1 MLGWK
6 YLRNISLLFLVS
18 RLGISSVSAALVAC
32 DSATASE
39 DTACTGVSGD
49 TYCIGSNKI
58 FHSTTDKCEE
68 FKEKG
73 VYLFSCD
80 STSTKCDLVGSGD
93 IASENTLLVYGI
105 AEGGVATAKDDY
117 TYIANNKLVICTTS
131 GGGCAQKTNPGYYTV
146 GTNTNAAAG
155 TLLIKIEGSTVT
167 PISTVTAGSYY
178 LDESSLSS
186 DVYTNIITC
195 STTCSSAEATA
206 GVFVNSGTPGVIVC
220 SAEKSCVASPATA
233 GQYYANA
240 GSDSTTKPYIQCAA
254 TACTAQVIAEEG
266 IFYYLDQGNYDSTN
280 PGKYTKYLL
289 CKKES
294 SSNTNSCTATAAAAS
309 TILLNSGTPKS
320 IITCDANNCSSK
332 PANPGDYYLNSDTN
346 NKFLIECNADR
357 CAKAENPSTVG
368 AYVDS
373 GKTTNI
379 ITCDATGCTSAPA
392 STAGYEIDASNKS
405 KIIENTGTTCESKAH
420 QATDTAPKHYLQA
433 ASSNPKVITCTSATE
448 GCHYEDASLN
458 GYFVNSGKD
467 FSTKHV
473 IQCVGG
479 TCSEATDPTGTTC
492 TVGKYIIDNGKVKL
506 CISSGTT
513 DAVEIKT
520 GATEQILTLTITADN
535 DFPGTT
541 ASSTAHVKLYS
552 DGSVI
557 LLENGALATAQ
568 SDCNDDTVFKFD
580 SSNKKIQTGT
590 SNNCADITAT
600 SVNLSSAGSVVLL
613 FDSDG
618 HQVNVPTSGSIKNV
632 VGYQCT
638 FAGTGSVTLQSCA
651 LIKGYAISGSTVVQ
665 CSGWKKEGC
674 TIATLSACADGDEG
688 KMGTGNKVCFNTN
701 GTSLPAASATTPSYI
716 GFVSTK
722 VNELYGIFEDAVTFI
737 QLTANG
743 AIITD
748 DASLLTVGFQINA
761 VAKDKTKALIKCES
775 GPTCEAVDALSGF
788 YVNKG
793 KDATTTTNQVLKCSN
808 TGCEPYTIPATA
820 TACQENKVGIIYES
834 SAVKLCTGDST
845 TAVDLTADAYKTLKI
860 TEDGVF
866 PDTTTGAKVAVKVS
880 LDGYVALL
888 EEASLPICNSVTAT
902 SACTITSG
910 TLADGGHCIKENKIY
925 KADFTANKCEQLAED
940 ATSTK
945 VEGDKV
951 ISYFAASDYNVV
963 ESTNLATDTEYLVYE
978 CTLDSGKKHQDCAL
992 VKGFTDIGT
1001 KNIKCNGW
1009 KGEKCEVITTLA
1021 ACVAGDN
1028 GKVGASSKVCFSATP
1043 EENPDL
1049 PTGTEVSKIAF
1060 NSIDISTAYGAL
1072 KDDIVFL
1079 SLSASKAVVDTTP
1092 LGSGERYFIN
1102 YNGAASSKNQ
1112 IIHCNGDDCETIASV
1127 KGYYVDS
1134 GSETVTTTTSRR
1146 RGSTPATKTTTSA
1159 TTSYAKLISCPTDD
1173 GVCTSLASA
1182 SILPGF
1188 YIDAS
1193 SAKTTTQADGTSA
1206 VTTYSKLIKC
1216 TVEKDENNNNLP
1228 PVCTLYPSPKAG
1240 FYINA
1245 ITTTDKFTESLIQ
1258 CTGEGTNVAC
1268 QVKTLVEDKD
1278 KDSIFINNDTSKLI
1292 QCIDKGTNGCKEF
1305 ASTGTS
1311 TVPAFYINGG
1321 KAGSFVVPATTRS
1334 TETSYEDLLIRCTDR
1349 ECELAEAGEFK
1360 VYLNANLK
1368 DTSNGATTDP
1378 ITNANSGDTTHQL
1391 IICSEGKCDPSE
1403 DAGTGTATNYYVN
1416 GGVDSN
1422 ATDKTKSAL
1431 IKCFSSETPKCSLS
1445 DVTVATGVTENFY
1458 INGNVAKDAV
1468 HYLIKCTSNGCE
1480 PFTTTNPLAAKDDV
1494 EYYVHGA
1501 QTAFT
1506 DAIIQCTLAEVTAA
1520 RKREQEEPKKFT
1532 SSDCKFVTT
1541 PAANQ
1546 IYINSFNQKLIQCYG
1561 TVCEAF
1567 SGVLG
1572 SATNPAYYVNAAS
1585 TSSDY
1590 TGKLIKCSGSSCEV
1604 VNGVENAVYIN
1615 GNFKDASITSNN
1627 PNPNGVTEKR
1637 LIICDKTS
1645 KKCEPAE
1652 VKSEITGISY
1662 FVNGNN
1668 IEAEVEAENIQ
1679 RRDVSSLTNALIKC
1693 PATASPLKPCE
1704 TINGV
1709 ENGVY
1714 LNANFDQT
1722 NNPNQIIKCT
1732 SEGGCIEDVA
1742 YADGVTGLIY
1752 YVNAGS
1758 VENDKLKDT
1767 LIKCTTSDAA
1777 CAIKKDADAEQIYIN
1792 ALDNQLILCYSDKGC
1807 VGSITKASD
1816 DKNEFYLNS
1825 SDLQNAEDKLINDL
1839 IKCSI
1844 SISDDESK
1852 TMTKKCE
1859 PYKGKDKKVY
1869 VNSYNTSQLI
1879 YCLEDV
1885 GCAVK
1890 NSNAIAN
1897 RPEYYVNG
1905 DDIDFEEEEVDSDP
1919 LNGDLIE
1926 CKKNDSGITCSVIN
1940 GHVGDVYI
1948 NSNFNTTTIE
1958 DSPIGD
1964 DTNPLI
1970 KCTTDNGC
1978 VIAEVENED
1987 EDLPLYYINSGNK
2000 AKNKLTE
2007 ALIKCV
2013 KAGEACE
2020 ILEAKANEIY
2030 VNSNENQLEKPIIK
2044 CTKNN
2049 CSAMPSAATEI
2060 SKEYYINAGKA
2071 TDTPLLYDI
2080 IECSIKTEEPATPPS
2095 KREGNTE
2102 KNEVTCKCLNADEV
2116 SLGIYMNTN
2125 YSESGDNNQLIQCS
2139 SDNGCIGVKT
2149 VEKGVEYYVNAE
2161 SADLTNAIIFCSN
2174 KKCEKQTP
2182 SNINMYYVGKDG
2194 DNVDGLIE
2202 CVETTKS
2209 QDPEPETPTE
2219 PETPEEPE
2227 TPAIGGDRRRASG
2240 DTVNKCTLKSAFTSQ
2255 GYYLNSGYNKS
2266 TNQTIIC
2273 DSTEGCS
2280 TVKVDL
2286 GYYVNAGNDEKK
2298 IIKCEKEGSE
2308 CEEEDTKSCPLAEK
2322 AVPGNY
2328 CYEDGQLKFFTANN
2342 STAITA
2348 SKSDDTYAFATIP
2361 SNGFPGVKSETGS
2374 LFKISRYFINRFYQS
2389 GVIMID
2395 KNGKLVDSLGG
2406 DTSDISLYD
2415 CNESTKVCA
2424 ERPGCTSNTYM
2435 FDSENRKAVFCNDG
2449 NLEYASFTGYVVD
2462 GNRVTSGTKHPYII
2476 QCENGE
2482 NCVSL
2487 KPKSSTYYENSG
2499 YDSTTNSLIQCNN
2512 SNCMT
2517 VAADV
2522 GYYVA
2527 HGHIDNNGVIK
2538 CTTATS
2544 CSYSQVKNKVKY
2556 VNAGFDKRNNAII
2569 ECKGGKCN
2577 VAKAK
2582 SGYYLTHTSTLLI
2595 QCTSPTSCAEF
2606 TPTVNYYDNADSSE
2620 SSNTIINCVQ
2630 NSNVVT
2636 CSSEATNNGFYMSS
2650 LSNVLIRC
2658 KAGHKC
2664 KTITVKN
2671 GIFRGAL
2678 KGLTSNKRSDNAQN
2692 VQNVHGRD
2700 DDDLEEDG
2708 KMVNLR
2714 DNSDDA
2720 YGIIRCVAGKCAA
2733 LSASELAAIPMCE
2746 FNNNKCYITL
2756 EYAMTK
2762 SATTSIAAGNICTNS
2777 DRSVFYFATDTVVV
2791 KPNVISGVT
2800 STYVYTTT
2808 NSNCLEVNDSY
2819 NDMYFTVGSNI
2830 YTLDQGSVLQFYE
2843 TGYYFL
2849 NVAKNT
2855 LVGGNEIDAYNDENV
2870 KLYRCNGS
2878 SCSIIDKPDANTYY
2892 ADVNKRILKYNVNND
2907 VFTFAYDKDIICI
2920 FANNKCTPNADL
2932 KNQEFCITYK
2942 GEIVLATTDI
2952 KNRETGEC
2960 YRAGNINNYIYGYSQ
2975 HLYHMNQFAAE
2986 MVDQTGFY
2994 IISLS
2999 TNTTVVSK
3007 NYKNKNNSI
3016 VVYGCNLSS
3025 CRVYEPDEDTYYYD
3039 AQARNI
3045 LRYKNGVWS
3054 SPSTSG
3060 YAYIAID
3067 PTNTYVYKFVKKGD
3081 EIIIQG
3087 KANYGY
3093 YYTVDNEMYHCDQED
3108 GECKPI
3114 DETGYYFTNAGEVFS
3129 CVHDSEGLEATEC
3142 VKQNCVSGQY
3152 YYIDDAYY
3160 RCEVSSLLVPV
3171 VSRYCSY
3178 DDNVV
3183 VNFPL
3188 ALTEEY
3194 PDKIK
3199 QAVDDIQKNNNSTA
3213 IVNRRGKNYLEA
3225 VSGIFTNCTYNVE
3238 ETKSTFDLVCV
3249 NNYVRVDEETDEVKI
3264 CSVEQLGYVE
3274 CMEDEENPEKCTVSG
3289 TISLLKPSFITIIIL
3304 TLIGTFFQRLF

>member
-6 YLRNISLLFLVS
+6 YLRLFGLLSLYCFANVKADNLT
-18 RLGISSVSAALVAC
+18 ALPDCTVPENADGTKC
-32 DSATASE
+32 TSTTEFTA
-39 DTACTGVSGD
+39 D
-49 TYCIGSNKI
+49 TYCKTPDGKI
-58 FHSTTDKCEE
+58 YKSTTTSPSCKTAETADSSNPINGGYVLFDCGESKCDKLSDLTNGPTGNLLVYHCEYANNACTWTPNKVSYYSSNSKLYQCSGTAPCTGITTGI
-68 FKEKG
+68 F
-73 VYLFSCD
+73 YLTSANSNESDNKLVSVTSGSSSDLTITAVGKSYCLD
-80 STSTKCDLVGSGD
+80 GESLSGTASSKLIACTKADANTAATCEAGQTASAGLYINGNADTSTKTTKALISCTASGTDVTCTEINATENRYYANAGTKGLIKCDSSTGCADVTGPS
-93 IASENTLLVYGI
+93 
-105 AEGGVATAKDDY
+105 
-117 TYIANNKLVICTTS
+117 TS
-131 GGGCAQKTNPGYYTV
+131 G
-146 GTNTNAAAG
+146 
-155 TLLIKIEGSTVT
+155 
-167 PISTVTAGSYY
+167 YY
-178 LDESSLSS
+178 LDESSVESTKYKSLISCSTNGQNVECSS
-186 DVYTNIITC
+186 SPAGEGVFVDASTATGTDPSIKYTSIITC
-195 STTCSSAEATA
+195 TNVSNVIECSSTAVSAAAVYINGAGDKTIINCTASSCTVEATEGVYLDAGSAATPATDPASYTKLITCATNNDKVECDSDTVTSGAYLDKSTYTAADAAQSIAEKYGSVITCTSSGCTSTAGVAGAVYLNSGVDNAAKPIIKCSAASTCNSDATA
-206 GVFVNSGTPGVIVC
+206 GVYLDAGSVVDPTQTSLTYKNLITCTKSGTNTVQCSSNPGVAGVYLDGSVQDATGATTKLI
-220 SAEKSCVASPATA
+220 SCVAGT
-233 GQYYANA
+233 
-240 GSDSTTKPYIQCAA
+240 AA
-254 TACTAQVIAEEG
+254 TDPTTCNNTLTPADGATYINKAVTSGLTNALIKCATPTGGSLTCTA
-266 IFYYLDQGNYDSTN
+266 D
-280 PGKYTKYLL
+280 
-289 CKKES
+289 
-294 SSNTNSCTATAAAAS
+294 TAK
-309 TILLNSGTPKS
+309 NEQ
-320 IITCDANNCSSK
+320 
-332 PANPGDYYLNSDTN
+332 YYLNSDTN
-346 NKFLIECNADR
+346 VQLIKCTTDEGCQDV
-357 CAKAENPSTVG
+357 TVTTAGHYLDGNTFTEGVNG
-368 AYVDS
+368 AAGTY
-373 GKTTNI
+373 TNI
-379 ITCDATGCTSAPA
+379 IDC
-392 STAGYEIDASNKS
+392 
-405 KIIENTGTTCESKAH
+405 TGTGT
-420 QATDTAPKHYLQA
+420 
-433 ASSNPKVITCTSATE
+433 ITCVNPTTALTE
-448 GCHYEDASLN
+448 GN
-458 GYFVNSGKD
+458 IFVN
-467 FSTKHV
+467 
-473 IQCVGG
+473 
-479 TCSEATDPTGTTC
+479 A
-492 TVGKYIIDNGKVKL
+492 
-506 CISSGTT
+506 
-513 DAVEIKT
+513 
-520 GATEQILTLTITADN
+520 
-535 DFPGTT
+535 
-541 ASSTAHVKLYS
+541 
-552 DGSVI
+552 
-557 LLENGALATAQ
+557 
-568 SDCNDDTVFKFD
+568 
-580 SSNKKIQTGT
+580 
-590 SNNCADITAT
+590 
-600 SVNLSSAGSVVLL
+600 
-613 FDSDG
+613 
-618 HQVNVPTSGSIKNV
+618 
-632 VGYQCT
+632 
-638 FAGTGSVTLQSCA
+638 
-651 LIKGYAISGSTVVQ
+651 
-665 CSGWKKEGC
+665 
-674 TIATLSACADGDEG
+674 
-688 KMGTGNKVCFNTN
+688 
-701 GTSLPAASATTPSYI
+701 
-716 GFVSTK
+716 
-722 VNELYGIFEDAVTFI
+722 AVTTG
-737 QLTANG
+737 LEG
-743 AIITD
+743 
-748 DASLLTVGFQINA
+748 
-761 VAKDKTKALIKCES
+761 ALIKCTGSTTTRRADPANPTVTCTKES
-775 GPTCEAVDALSGF
+775 GD
-788 YVNKG
+788 NKG
-793 KDATTTTNQVLKCSN
+793 YYLNSGSDKTSNPLIKCTDKCVTAVAEVTTGVYLDYGSKESSDKFAKLITCTATTTCDN
-808 TGCEPYTIPATA
+808 TT
-820 TACQENKVGIIYES
+820 
-834 SAVKLCTGDST
+834 
-845 TAVDLTADAYKTLKI
+845 
-860 TEDGVF
+860 
-866 PDTTTGAKVAVKVS
+866 
-880 LDGYVALL
+880 
-888 EEASLPICNSVTAT
+888 VTA
-902 SACTITSG
+902 
-910 TLADGGHCIKENKIY
+910 
-925 KADFTANKCEQLAED
+925 
-940 ATSTK
+940 
-945 VEGDKV
+945 
-951 ISYFAASDYNVV
+951 
-963 ESTNLATDTEYLVYE
+963 
-978 CTLDSGKKHQDCAL
+978 
-992 VKGFTDIGT
+992 
-1001 KNIKCNGW
+1001 
-1009 KGEKCEVITTLA
+1009 
-1021 ACVAGDN
+1021 
-1028 GKVGASSKVCFSATP
+1028 
-1043 EENPDL
+1043 
-1049 PTGTEVSKIAF
+1049 
-1060 NSIDISTAYGAL
+1060 
-1072 KDDIVFL
+1072 
-1079 SLSASKAVVDTTP
+1079 
-1092 LGSGERYFIN
+1092 
-1102 YNGAASSKNQ
+1102 
-1112 IIHCNGDDCETIASV
+1112 V
-1127 KGYYVDS
+1127 KGYYINEDS
-1134 GSETVTTTTSRR
+1134 KVAATPTTPPTKRSTVTATFSGLITCDKNLKC
-1146 RGSTPATKTTTSA
+1146 GLFDTPT
-1159 TTSYAKLISCPTDD
+1159 
-1173 GVCTSLASA
+1173 
-1182 SILPGF
+1182 
-1188 YIDAS
+1188 
-1193 SAKTTTQADGTSA
+1193 
-1206 VTTYSKLIKC
+1206 
-1216 TVEKDENNNNLP
+1216 
-1228 PVCTLYPSPKAG
+1228 AG

-1245 ITTTDKFTESLIQ
+1245 NPGSTKLTKSLIQ
-1258 CTGEGTNVAC
+1258 CTGEGESIAC
-1268 QVKTLVEDKD
+1268 ELKD
-1278 KDSIFINNDTSKLI
+1278 LNATKDANSVFINNDTNKLI
-1292 QCIDKGTNGCKEF
+1292 QCKDDTEGCKEF

-1311 TVPAFYINGG
+1311 TVPAFYVNGG
-1321 KAGSFVVPATTRS
+1321 KAGSFAPAAARRD
-1334 TETSYEDLLIRCTDR
+1334 ETVNYADLLIRCTDA
-1349 ECELAEAGEFK
+1349 ECVLAEAGEFK

-1368 DTSNGATTDP
+1368 DTSDRAATPVTNSYSTDEK
-1378 ITNANSGDTTHQL
+1378 QL
-1391 IICSEGKCDPSE
+1391 IICYDGKCETLAD
-1403 DAGTGTATNYYVN
+1403 TATTTNYYIN
-1416 GGVDSN
+1416 GGVDSD

-1431 IKCFSSETPKCSLS
+1431 IKCTSGTPVTCSTGDATL
-1445 DVTVATGVTENFY
+1445 ATGVTENFY
-1458 INGNVAKDAV
+1458 INANASKDTQN
-1468 HYLIKCTSNGCE
+1468 YLIKCTSNGCE
-1480 PFTTTNPLAAKDDV
+1480 PYKKDPSSSSGTT
-1494 EYYVHGA
+1494 EYYVHGEPNA
-1501 QTAFT
+1501 TTKLT
-1506 DAIIQCTLAEVTAA
+1506 DAVIKCEITTSAACTPVAATNLDVYIDSYNVNNIIRC
-1520 RKREQEEPKKFT
+1520 F
-1532 SSDCKFVTT
+1532 TT
-1541 PAANQ
+1541 PGCTSVL
-1546 IYINSFNQKLIQCYG
+1546 NSS
-1561 TVCEAF
+1561 TRTT
-1567 SGVLG
+1567 S
-1572 SATNPAYYVNAAS
+1572 AYYVS
-1585 TSSDY
+1585 KETSGS
-1590 TGKLIKCSGSSCEV
+1590 LIKCYNDTGCVEV
-1604 VNGVENAVYIN
+1604 TLDELTAVE
-1615 GNFKDASITSNN
+1615 G
-1627 PNPNGVTEKR
+1627 
-1637 LIICDKTS
+1637 
-1645 KKCEPAE
+1645 KK
-1652 VKSEITGISY
+1652 V
-1662 FVNGNN
+1662 F
-1668 IEAEVEAENIQ
+1668 
-1679 RRDVSSLTNALIKC
+1679 
-1693 PATASPLKPCE
+1693 
-1704 TINGV
+1704 
-1709 ENGVY
+1709 
-1714 LNANFDQT
+1714 LNANFGENADAEKHLIKCDATGACSLAASAATAT
-1722 NNPNQIIKCT
+1722 NPEFYVNADTNKENKDYDGATKTEIIKCIADADGKKT
-1732 SEGGCIEDVA
+1732 CDTNLTTKENDVFINANFDSNTPLQIIVCSNEDCIEKAAFAEGETATTV
-1742 YADGVTGLIY
+1742 Y
-1752 YVNAGS
+1752 YVNAGATS
-1758 VENDKLKDT
+1758 SEKLTDT
-1767 LIKCTTSDAA
+1767 LIKCSSSA
-1777 CAIKKDADAEQIYIN
+1777 CEPAQAEPKDIYIN
-1792 ALDNQLILCYSDKGC
+1792 ALDKQLIICKDASTGC
-1807 VGSITKASD
+1807 MAVPSTAT
-1816 DKNEFYLNS
+1816 NEKYQYFLNS
-1825 SDLQNAEDKLINDL
+1825 SDLKTTGQEVLTDDL
-1839 IKCSI
+1839 IKCSADVNNTRI
-1844 SISDDESK
+1844 
-1852 TMTKKCE
+1852 CE
-1859 PYKGKDKKVY
+1859 PAKGEDKKVY
-1869 VNSYNTSQLI
+1869 INSFDKSTVIS
-1879 YCLEDV
+1879 CV
-1885 GCAVK
+1885 SGTGCSAT
-1890 NSNAIAN
+1890 NSTAEENK
-1897 RPEYYVNG
+1897 PQFFVNG
-1905 DDIDFEEEEVDSDP
+1905 GDIP
-1919 LNGDLIE
+1919 NGDKLKLDLIK
-1926 CKKNDSGITCSVIN
+1926 CSFKKSSGKADSEGSISCDTTN
-1940 GHVGDVYI
+1940 GKEGDVYLNG
-1948 NSNFNTTTIE
+1948 NSNDASNQLIICSEDDGCVATAVTLGDGSATPSGTPSVTTSATAAATTPARKRSDPSTTTTTTTTTATSTTTPTSE
-1958 DSPIGD
+1958 QSSSSPAP
-1964 DTNPLI
+1964 N
-1970 KCTTDNGC
+1970 
-1978 VIAEVENED
+1978 
-1987 EDLPLYYINSGNK
+1987 YYINSGNEGK
-2000 AKNKLTE
+2000 DKFE
-2007 ALIKCV
+2007 YALIQCANGEGDAV
-2013 KAGEACE
+2013 ICDLYKADQYQV
-2020 ILEAKANEIY
+2020 Y
-2030 VNSNENQLEKPIIK
+2030 VNSNAIDNAKVPLIK
-2044 CTKNN
+2044 CAKNA
-2049 CSAMPSAATEI
+2049 CSKTASAATET
-2060 SKEYYINAGKA
+2060 SKEYYINSG
-2071 TDTPLLYDI
+2071 DIDETPKNYDI
-2080 IECSIKTEEPATPPS
+2080 IECALDGDTVKC
-2095 KREGNTE
+2095 
-2102 KNEVTCKCLNADEV
+2102 TCKAEADTNDGV
-2116 SLGIYMNTN
+2116 YVNSN
-2125 YSESGDNNQLIQCS
+2125 YSESGDNKQLIQCS
-2139 SDNGCIGVKT
+2139 SDNGCVGMAT
-2149 VEKGVEYYVNAE
+2149 AEKGVEYYVNAE
-2161 SADLTNAIIFCSN
+2161 SANLTNAIIFCSN

-2182 SNINMYYVGKDG
+2182 AAVPMYYIGKDG
-2194 DNVDGLIE
+2194 DNVDGLIK
-2202 CVETTKS
+2202 CVKS
-2209 QDPEPETPTE
+2209 TP
-2219 PETPEEPE
+2219 P
-2227 TPAIGGDRRRASG
+2227 PAERRRKRG
-2240 DTVNKCTLKSAFTSQ
+2240 DDEEKCTLTSAFTSE

-2664 KTITVKN
+2664 KAITVKN

-2678 KGLTSNKRSDNAQN
+2678 KGLTSNKRSDNTQN

-2907 VFTFAYDKDIICI
+2907 VFTFAYEKDIICI

-3188 ALTEEY
+3188 ALTEEF

-3199 QAVDDIQKNNNSTA
+3199 QAVDDIQRNNNSTA
-3213 IVNRRGKNYLEA
+3213 VVTRRGKNYLEA

-3249 NNYVRVDEETDEVKI
+3249 NNYVKVDEETDEMKI
-3264 CSVEQLGYVE
+3264 CNVDQLGYVE
-3274 CMEDEENPEKCTVSG
+3274 CIEDEENPEKCTVSG
-3289 TISLLKPSFITIIIL
+3289 ANALLKPSIIL
-3304 TLIGTFFQRLF
+3304 LAIGMVLSILFSSF

>member
-1 MLGWK
+1 MV
-6 YLRNISLLFLVS
+6 LVNVAS
-18 RLGISSVSAALVAC
+18 DAVSAKT
-32 DSATASE
+32 DS
-39 DTACTGVSGD
+39 
-49 TYCIGSNKI
+49 I
-58 FHSTTDKCEE
+58 
-68 FKEKG
+68 
-73 VYLFSCD
+73 
-80 STSTKCDLVGSGD
+80 
-93 IASENTLLVYGI
+93 
-105 AEGGVATAKDDY
+105 
-117 TYIANNKLVICTTS
+117 
-131 GGGCAQKTNPGYYTV
+131 TV
-146 GTNTNAAAG
+146 GTTYYLDGESVSGTVYSKLITCTKSSEENATPTCSAATPTATG
-155 TLLIKIEGSTVT
+155 IYINAGSSTVT
-167 PISTVTAGSYY
+167 DDGLI
-178 LDESSLSS
+178 
-186 DVYTNIITC
+186 NC
-195 STTCSSAEATA
+195 TT
-206 GVFVNSGTPGVIVC
+206 
-220 SAEKSCVASPATA
+220 
-233 GQYYANA
+233 
-240 GSDSTTKPYIQCAA
+240 
-254 TACTAQVIAEEG
+254 
-266 IFYYLDQGNYDSTN
+266 
-280 PGKYTKYLL
+280 
-289 CKKES
+289 
-294 SSNTNSCTATAAAAS
+294 TNSCTVAP
-309 TILLNSGTPKS
+309 GT
-320 IITCDANNCSSK
+320 D
-332 PANPGDYYLNSDTN
+332 GEYY
-346 NKFLIECNADR
+346 
-357 CAKAENPSTVG
+357 
-368 AYVDS
+368 
-373 GKTTNI
+373 
-379 ITCDATGCTSAPA
+379 
-392 STAGYEIDASNKS
+392 
-405 KIIENTGTTCESKAH
+405 
-420 QATDTAPKHYLQA
+420 
-433 ASSNPKVITCTSATE
+433 
-448 GCHYEDASLN
+448 
-458 GYFVNSGKD
+458 
-467 FSTKHV
+467 
-473 IQCVGG
+473 
-479 TCSEATDPTGTTC
+479 
-492 TVGKYIIDNGKVKL
+492 
-506 CISSGTT
+506 ISS
-513 DAVEIKT
+513 D
-520 GATEQILTLTITADN
+520 
-535 DFPGTT
+535 
-541 ASSTAHVKLYS
+541 
-552 DGSVI
+552 
-557 LLENGALATAQ
+557 
-568 SDCNDDTVFKFD
+568 
-580 SSNKKIQTGT
+580 
-590 SNNCADITAT
+590 
-600 SVNLSSAGSVVLL
+600 
-613 FDSDG
+613 
-618 HQVNVPTSGSIKNV
+618 
-632 VGYQCT
+632 
-638 FAGTGSVTLQSCA
+638 
-651 LIKGYAISGSTVVQ
+651 
-665 CSGWKKEGC
+665 
-674 TIATLSACADGDEG
+674 
-688 KMGTGNKVCFNTN
+688 
-701 GTSLPAASATTPSYI
+701 
-716 GFVSTK
+716 
-722 VNELYGIFEDAVTFI
+722 
-737 QLTANG
+737 
-743 AIITD
+743 
-748 DASLLTVGFQINA
+748 
-761 VAKDKTKALIKCES
+761 
-775 GPTCEAVDALSGF
+775 
-788 YVNKG
+788 
-793 KDATTTTNQVLKCSN
+793 
-808 TGCEPYTIPATA
+808 
-820 TACQENKVGIIYES
+820 
-834 SAVKLCTGDST
+834 
-845 TAVDLTADAYKTLKI
+845 
-860 TEDGVF
+860 
-866 PDTTTGAKVAVKVS
+866 
-880 LDGYVALL
+880 
-888 EEASLPICNSVTAT
+888 
-902 SACTITSG
+902 
-910 TLADGGHCIKENKIY
+910 
-925 KADFTANKCEQLAED
+925 
-940 ATSTK
+940 
-945 VEGDKV
+945 
-951 ISYFAASDYNVV
+951 
-963 ESTNLATDTEYLVYE
+963 
-978 CTLDSGKKHQDCAL
+978 
-992 VKGFTDIGT
+992 
-1001 KNIKCNGW
+1001 
-1009 KGEKCEVITTLA
+1009 
-1021 ACVAGDN
+1021 
-1028 GKVGASSKVCFSATP
+1028 
-1043 EENPDL
+1043 
-1049 PTGTEVSKIAF
+1049 
-1060 NSIDISTAYGAL
+1060 
-1072 KDDIVFL
+1072 
-1079 SLSASKAVVDTTP
+1079 
-1092 LGSGERYFIN
+1092 
-1102 YNGAASSKNQ
+1102 
-1112 IIHCNGDDCETIASV
+1112 
-1127 KGYYVDS
+1127 
-1134 GSETVTTTTSRR
+1134 
-1146 RGSTPATKTTTSA
+1146 
-1159 TTSYAKLISCPTDD
+1159 
-1173 GVCTSLASA
+1173 
-1182 SILPGF
+1182 
-1188 YIDAS
+1188 
-1193 SAKTTTQADGTSA
+1193 
-1206 VTTYSKLIKC
+1206 SKLIKC
-1216 TVEKDENNNNLP
+1216 EGSACAVPETVTAGYYLDGITKDESSKYSKLISCDATGACSPSSSEGVFVDGSKGTVTEGSPVTYSQIITCSKTDATSPLLCESPTSTTAGVYINGAGDKTIINCSGETVSCAIEATEGVYLDASSVVDANAESPTYKNLITCAKNASNVVECDSDTVTSGAYLDKSTYTAENYKSVI
-1228 PVCTLYPSPKAG
+1228 VCTTDGCTSAEGAAGAVYLNGGVDSAAKPIIKCSAATTCNSDATAGVYLDASSVVDPTAESPSYKNLITCTKNGTAIQCSSNPGVAGVYLDGSTFTAGANGAADTYTALITCVAGATASDPTTCSNSNEDVTPADGAIYINKAVTNELENALIKCTGPPAKRSTSVTCTTDTGVNGQYYLNYDSTTTTAQLIKCTMDEGCQDETVTAAGQYLDGSTFNADTYTAIIACTGTDPITCVNNSITPAGGEIIVNSAVTTGLEGALIKCTAPAAAQRRSDPASPVTCTKESGDSNGYYMNSGSDKDTNLLIKCTDKCVSAVAEATTGYYLDYGSKDGDKFTKLISCTEATACDNSLEVVKGYYINEDTKAPTTPPSKRSTAAATFSGLITCDESSKCGLFDTPTAG
-1240 FYINA
+1240 FYKNA
-1245 ITTTDKFTESLIQ
+1245 IPDETNKFTKSLIQ
-1258 CTGEGTNVAC
+1258 CTGEG
-1268 QVKTLVEDKD
+1268 
-1278 KDSIFINNDTSKLI
+1278 DSIACELKDLNESSDANSVFINNDTNKLI
-1292 QCIDKGTNGCKEF
+1292 LCIDKSDKGCIEF
-1305 ASTGTS
+1305 PSTGTS
-1311 TVPAFYINGG
+1311 TVPAFYVNGG
-1321 KAGSFVVPATTRS
+1321 KAGSLAPAAARR
-1334 TETSYEDLLIRCTDR
+1334 TETVSYADLLIRCTDA
-1349 ECELAEAGEFK
+1349 ECALAEAGEFK

-1368 DTSNGATTDP
+1368 GTTDGADTP
-1378 ITNANSGDTTHQL
+1378 AATNSDSGDTTNHL
-1391 IICSEGKCDPSE
+1391 IICSEGKCEPTADAAE
-1403 DAGTGTATNYYVN
+1403 DTNYYIN

-1431 IKCFSSETPKCSLS
+1431 IKCSSSGTPKCKLS
-1445 DVTVATGVTENFY
+1445 DATLATGVTENFY
-1458 INGNVAKDAV
+1458 INANVAKDAV

-1480 PFTTTNPLAAKDDV
+1480 PYKKDPSSASGAK
-1494 EYYVHGA
+1494 EYYVHGEPDAENKLTNAVIECTIDTPVECKLSESVANLDVYIDSYNVNNIIRCFTEPGCISVLNSSTSTTSAYYVSKEEGGSLIKCYNDTGCVDVTQDELKAVQGKKVFLNANYGENADAENHLIKCDAEGTCALASSSA
-1501 QTAFT
+1501 QA
-1506 DAIIQCTLAEVTAA
+1506 DKPE
-1520 RKREQEEPKKFT
+1520 
-1532 SSDCKFVTT
+1532 
-1541 PAANQ
+1541 
-1546 IYINSFNQKLIQCYG
+1546 
-1561 TVCEAF
+1561 
-1567 SGVLG
+1567 
-1572 SATNPAYYVNAAS
+1572 YYVNADTKS
-1585 TSSDY
+1585 DGSDY
-1590 TGKLIKCSGSSCEV
+1590 DGATKTEIIKCVADAEE
-1604 VNGVENAVYIN
+1604 ENKITCDTNLITKKNDVFIN
-1615 GNFKDASITSNN
+1615 SNFEEADS
-1627 PNPNGVTEKR
+1627 
-1637 LIICDKTS
+1637 DK
-1645 KKCEPAE
+1645 K
-1652 VKSEITGISY
+1652 
-1662 FVNGNN
+1662 
-1668 IEAEVEAENIQ
+1668 
-1679 RRDVSSLTNALIKC
+1679 
-1693 PATASPLKPCE
+1693 
-1704 TINGV
+1704 
-1709 ENGVY
+1709 
-1714 LNANFDQT
+1714 
-1722 NNPNQIIKCT
+1722 QIIKCT
-1732 SEGGCIEDVA
+1732 SEDCVEEAAFAEDETATIV
-1742 YADGVTGLIY
+1742 Y
-1752 YVNAGS
+1752 YVNAGATNS
-1758 VENDKLKDT
+1758 EKLQDT
-1767 LIKCTTSDAA
+1767 LIKCANSNSA
-1777 CAIKKDADAEQIYIN
+1777 CEPAQAEPKDIYIN
-1792 ALDNQLILCYSDKGC
+1792 ALDKQLIICKDASTGCKAVPSTATADKYQY
-1807 VGSITKASD
+1807 
-1816 DKNEFYLNS
+1816 FLNS
-1825 SDLQNAEDKLINDL
+1825 SDLKSDDNQAVKADL
-1839 IKCSI
+1839 IKCSPNDDGNI
-1844 SISDDESK
+1844 ICEPADGEEKMVYINSFDSSTVISCNDQGCSATDSTAEENKPQFFVNGGDIPEGDKLKLDLIKCSLKKSSGKSDAEGSISCDITNGKEGDVYLNGNSDDAEKQLIICSEEEGCVATAVTLGDESQTPSEK
-1852 TMTKKCE
+1852 ENVNQLRRGTEVQPEIQVDEIVDTTAAE
-1859 PYKGKDKKVY
+1859 EQSSSSPAPNYYLNSGNEGKDKFEYALIQCASGDDAVTCDLYKAGQYQVY
-1869 VNSYNTSQLI
+1869 VNSN
-1879 YCLEDV
+1879 
-1885 GCAVK
+1885 
-1890 NSNAIAN
+1890 
-1897 RPEYYVNG
+1897 
-1905 DDIDFEEEEVDSDP
+1905 DIDNANV
-1919 LNGDLIE
+1919 
-1926 CKKNDSGITCSVIN
+1926 
-1940 GHVGDVYI
+1940 
-1948 NSNFNTTTIE
+1948 
-1958 DSPIGD
+1958 
-1964 DTNPLI
+1964 PLI
-1970 KCTTDNGC
+1970 KC
-1978 VIAEVENED
+1978 
-1987 EDLPLYYINSGNK
+1987 S
-2000 AKNKLTE
+2000 KN
-2007 ALIKCV
+2007 
-2013 KAGEACE
+2013 ACSKT
-2020 ILEAKANEIY
+2020 A
-2030 VNSNENQLEKPIIK
+2030 
-2044 CTKNN
+2044 
-2049 CSAMPSAATEI
+2049 SAATET
-2060 SKEYYINAGKA
+2060 SKEYYINSG
-2071 TDTPLLYDI
+2071 DIDETPKNYDI
-2080 IECSIKTEEPATPPS
+2080 IECAL
-2095 KREGNTE
+2095 EGDAV
-2102 KNEVTCKCLNADEV
+2102 KCTCKAEADTNDGV
-2116 SLGIYMNTN
+2116 YVNSN
-2125 YSESGDNNQLIQCS
+2125 YSESGDNKQLIQCS
-2139 SDNGCIGVKT
+2139 SDNGCVGMAT

-2182 SNINMYYVGKDG
+2182 AAVPMYYIGKDG
-2194 DNVDGLIE
+2194 DNVDGLIK
-2202 CVETTKS
+2202 CVKS
-2209 QDPEPETPTE
+2209 TP
-2219 PETPEEPE
+2219 
-2227 TPAIGGDRRRASG
+2227 PAERRRKRA
-2240 DTVNKCTLKSAFTSQ
+2240 DEEKCTLTSAFTSE

-2308 CEEEDTKSCPLAEK
+2308 CEEEDNKTCPLAEK

-2395 KNGKLVDSLGG
+2395 KNGILVDSLGG

-2415 CNESTKVCA
+2415 CNESTKVCT

-2449 NLEYASFTGYVVD
+2449 NMEYASFTGYVVD

-2512 SNCMT
+2512 INCMT

-2569 ECKGGKCN
+2569 ECKGGKCS

-2678 KGLTSNKRSDNAQN
+2678 KGLTANKRSDNAQN

-2907 VFTFAYDKDIICI
+2907 VFTFAYEKDIICI

-3188 ALTEEY
+3188 ALTEEF

-3199 QAVDDIQKNNNSTA
+3199 QAVDDIQRNNNSTA
-3213 IVNRRGKNYLEA
+3213 VVTRRGKNYLEA

-3249 NNYVRVDEETDEVKI
+3249 NNYVRIDDDSDEVKI
-3264 CSVEQLGYVE
+3264 CSVDQLGYVE
-3274 CMEDEENPEKCTVSG
+3274 CIEDEDNPEKCSISG
-3289 TISLLKPSFITIIIL
+3289 AFRVWKPSLLL
-3304 TLIGTFFQRLF
+3304 TAVLLLFNLAMNAF